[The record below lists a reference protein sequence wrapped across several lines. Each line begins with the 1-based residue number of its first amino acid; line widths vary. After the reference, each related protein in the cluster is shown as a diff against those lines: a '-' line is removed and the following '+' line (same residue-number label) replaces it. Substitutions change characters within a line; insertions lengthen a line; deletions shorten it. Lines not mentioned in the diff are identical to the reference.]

1 MYNNSYNYVISDM
14 VRHRIDSFYDNV
26 LKKYPNTY
34 SKENERKNFQN
45 AYNSI
50 FRIENGLLRQKARFF
65 PEWIKKGYFMYGK

>member
-1 MYNNSYNYVISDM
+1 MYNNSYNIRYM
-14 VRHRIDSFYDNV
+14 VHHRIDSFYDNV
-26 LKKYPNTY
+26 SKKYPNTY
-34 SKENERKNFQN
+34 SKENERKNCQV